1 MNTRN
6 LNNSRPLDVYRWSD
20 FPEVNNFVDNIFSNY
35 FSDFTNKKTKKH
47 LKVILLDLY
56 LCWLEDEEKS
66 LGVGMS
72 NSSYDFRSRYNS
84 LHLSNHMILVV
95 RRLYDRGLIGLWKGA
110 EWSGKTTR
118 VWASESL
125 VKAFQEA
132 AIDQFMV
139 VSHEDRETVILRDN
153 EKKLIE
159 YRDDEL
165 TETDAAKVQKMR
177 ELLKEY
183 NDALHNT
190 FIDIPTLDEGYI
202 ENLKSGRDEVRHS
215 ISHHHK
221 FVYRVFN
228 NGSFS
233 QGGRFY
239 GGWWQNIPKAYRKD
253 IFIDDQS
260 TVEIDFKAIHIKL
273 LYAQLGLEIDEELRG
288 DDAYTIEIPF
298 TDDDEEA
305 RQIGKM
311 LLLICINAKD
321 EYSALKAF
329 RSGLVNLGYGKVGL
343 KDKDLT
349 PLIQSL
355 KDKHPKIQSSFCSN
369 AGIHLMNIDA
379 EIAALVLED
388 CLYFNL
394 LPLIIHDSFI
404 INSLEEEQLRQFMN
418 DAVTRVVSSTSVQTS
433 LIKNNDL
440 YASEFRAEEIERIKT
455 TRYKH
460 NLNIWNKLERS
471 RKLYYYEG
479 FIPELDE

>member
-6 LNNSRPLDVYRWSD
+6 LNHSRPLDVHRWSD
-20 FPEVNNFVDNIFSNY
+20 YPEVNNFVDHIFSKY

-66 LGVGMS
+66 LGIGMS
-72 NSSYDFRSRYNS
+72 NSFYNDKSRYNS
-84 LHLSNHMILVV
+84 LHISNLMIKVVHRLS
-95 RRLYDRGLIGLWKGA
+95 REDLIGLHPG
-110 EWSGKTTR
+110 
-118 VWASESL
+118 SESAKKVTRIWAEEL
-125 VKAFQEA
+125 LIKKFKEA

-139 VSHEDRETVILRDN
+139 VSHEDRETVILKDN

-190 FIDIPTLDEGYI
+190 FIDIPTLDKGYI
-202 ENLKSGRDEVRHS
+202 ENVTSGRDEVRHS

-228 NGSFS
+228 NGSFR

-388 CLYFNL
+388 CLYINL

-404 INSLEEEQLRQFMN
+404 INSLEEEQLRLFMK
-418 DAVTRVVSSTSVQTS
+418 DAVTRVVSSTSAQTS
-433 LIKNNDL
+433 LIKNEDL
-440 YASEFRAEEIERIKT
+440 YASEFRSEEIERIKT

-471 RKLYYYEG
+471 RKLNYYED